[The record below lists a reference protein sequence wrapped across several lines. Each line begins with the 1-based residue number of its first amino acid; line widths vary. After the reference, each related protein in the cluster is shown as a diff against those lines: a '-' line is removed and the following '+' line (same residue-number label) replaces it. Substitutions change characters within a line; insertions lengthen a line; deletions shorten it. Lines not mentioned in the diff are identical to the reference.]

1 MNKASGIETFSIRLA
16 LFAGFLALLAVAAY
30 RFGLV
35 GFQIAVPGLA
45 LSALTA
51 SVAALLGII
60 ALFIAMF
67 QRKSAMRALIGILLG
82 FVIAMPVVSTML
94 VGFGVPRIHDITT
107 DLDHPPVFE
116 MITELRTETDNAL
129 DRQTPENLA
138 QLQREGYP
146 DLKSLVL
153 NHAPAAVFQHALQL
167 VESRGWAIAGVDAK
181 KGIIEATAS
190 TPVMAF
196 QDDVVIRI
204 HGIKAD
210 GIRAG
215 ESQVDMRSVSRVGLS
230 DLGANAKRIQR
241 FLADLEQQLK
251 EE

>member
-1 MNKASGIETFSIRLA
+1 MNKASSFETFSIRLA
-16 LFAGFLALLAVAAY
+16 LFAGFLALLSVAAY

-60 ALFIAMF
+60 ALFSAMF
-67 QRKSAMRALIGILLG
+67 QRNSAMRALIGILLG
-82 FVIAMPVVSTML
+82 FVIAMPVLSTML
-94 VGFGVPRIHDITT
+94 AGFGVPRIHDITT

-129 DRQTPENLA
+129 DRKTPENLA

-146 DLKSLVL
+146 DLKSLML
-153 NHAPAAVFQHALQL
+153 NRVPAAVFQHALRL
-167 VESRGWAIAGVDAK
+167 VESRGWAIAAADAK

-204 HGIKAD
+204 HGI
-210 GIRAG
+210 RAG

-230 DLGANAKRIQR
+230 DLGANAQRIQR
-241 FLADLEQQLK
+241 FLADLEQQLN